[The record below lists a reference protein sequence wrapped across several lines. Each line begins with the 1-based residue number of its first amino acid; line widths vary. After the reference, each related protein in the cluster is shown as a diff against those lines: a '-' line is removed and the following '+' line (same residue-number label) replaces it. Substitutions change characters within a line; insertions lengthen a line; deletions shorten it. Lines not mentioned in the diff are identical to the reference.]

1 MSYSKITFL
10 LSFSLFQS
18 LDQLRSL
25 CQVYTKPRGL
35 KSHSNSG
42 NVMKLFNYKCTWV
55 HYILFTVY
63 YHKDKDNHTYNI
75 SSLKAKVKQQCTS
88 RAEMLLLW
96 TQLTHKQ
103 TQSTK
108 FNDGNNPYG
117 LILLSMTISACIK
130 DCLLVFTAGTLYQ
143 QLEGS
148 CGEDGL
154 NIIRKRSPSSTP
166 PCCKNPQARSE
177 PQIQAFQ
184 TA

>member
-63 YHKDKDNHTYNI
+63 YHKDKDTHTYNI

-88 RAEMLLLW
+88 RAEILLLW
-96 TQLTHKQ
+96 TQLTHKRTPLFCSDVQCISQ
-103 TQSTK
+103 TQRLK
-108 FNDGNNPYG
+108 KIRVFFMCLWYWHELLYLIENMYLCAKGN
-117 LILLSMTISACIK
+117 ISSY
-130 DCLLVFTAGTLYQ
+130 LVRLRLTNWYNAFYVF
-143 QLEGS
+143 
-148 CGEDGL
+148 
-154 NIIRKRSPSSTP
+154 
-166 PCCKNPQARSE
+166 ARL
-177 PQIQAFQ
+177 
-184 TA
+184 